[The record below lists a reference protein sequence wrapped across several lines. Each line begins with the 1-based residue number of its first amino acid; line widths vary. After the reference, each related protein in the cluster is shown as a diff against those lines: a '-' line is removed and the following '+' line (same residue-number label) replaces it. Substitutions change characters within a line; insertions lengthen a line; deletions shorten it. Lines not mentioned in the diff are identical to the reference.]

1 MQLINWARSLVVC
14 LLVLFPLEMRA
25 SSVQG
30 AVVTRVEGDARI
42 LFQKNAKPQ
51 PAETQSVQIE
61 GQVYFVRP
69 AKRGDRP
76 SSGDIVIAGK
86 DGKVRLIFRN
96 GDQVTVSPDSAYKFS
111 WESSTDKNPVADLM
125 YGAVRAVISPEG
137 PRSGM
142 KLKTRSAVMGVRGT
156 DFFASSWSK
165 SGGSKV
171 VVVRGKVALV
181 PKEETTSSDVSFDKA
196 VEVAA
201 GSSGVALSPSSLPKK
216 DQEANAKTPASTS
229 RVAVVSTTKEELV
242 VVQQESSVSKTKPSA
257 ADVSIPIE
265 QEVAELEKTAK
276 ETTLSEL
283 RLADPVLYAALQK
296 QGTNELDS
304 EDIQSASVKK
314 VFEQAPSDAK
324 SPRKP
329 TLKDLETGGDVYEKY
344 KWRN

>member
-1 MQLINWARSLVVC
+1 MPLINWARSLVVC
-14 LLVLFPLEMRA
+14 LFVLFPLEMRA

-51 PAETQSVQIE
+51 PVGTQSVQIE

-76 SSGDIVIAGK
+76 SSGDFVIAGK

-111 WESSTDKNPVADLM
+111 WESSDKNPVADLL

-142 KLKTRSAVMGVRGT
+142 QLKTRSAVMGVRGT

-201 GSSGVALSPSSLPKK
+201 GSSGVMLSASSSPTK
-216 DQEANAKTPASTS
+216 DEEASAKTPASPS
-229 RVAVVSTTKEELV
+229 RVSVASTTKEELV
-242 VVQQESSVSKTKPSA
+242 LVQQESSVSKTKPSA
-257 ADVSIPIE
+257 ADVSTPIE
-265 QEVAELEKTAK
+265 QELAELEKTAK
-276 ETTLSEL
+276 ETTLSEIK
-283 RLADPVLYAALQK
+283 LADPVLYAALQK

-314 VFEQAPSDAK
+314 VFEQAPSDSK